1 MTLLEYLKNILDR
14 IDDIIQDSGNDGAT
28 IADYEEEV
36 KFLNDEITR
45 LESDKMQ
52 IKSFK
57 IGKAYTMGLP
67 NYSSVKV
74 NLEYD
79 VNLGGNDDL
88 DEIQALMFAKLDD
101 DLREELKKSNR
112 KEGK

>member
-1 MTLLEYLKNILDR
+1 MTLLEYLKEIYR
-14 IDDIIQDSGNDGAT
+14 IIHDSGNEGGI
-28 IADYEEEV
+28 IADYKEEI

-88 DEIQALMFAKLDD
+88 DEVQKLMFAKLDD